1 MSVKILHASDFH
13 MDSPFDGL
21 PENKAAERRREGRAL
36 LQKIAQLAE
45 EERIQLVL
53 LAGDLFDSTVAY
65 YETRET
71 LSLIL
76 GRISAQVFIAPG
88 NHDFYSPRSHY
99 ASMDLPENVHIF
111 TSPAIKSVDL
121 PDLGCRVW
129 GAGFNAPLCPPLLH
143 GFSAPPT
150 DLLNIMVLHAD
161 MSGDKYN
168 PVTEADIASSDL
180 DYLAL
185 GHIHTCSGIRR
196 SGKTTYAYPGCPEG
210 RGFDET
216 GEKGVLIG
224 AVSEEGCDFRF
235 VPMGGRE
242 YKIVS
247 IDMSPF
253 DNEEGAL
260 TAVIGHKSER
270 DIVRVVLT
278 GAFDGE
284 INTERFAEQLG
295 DCFYHVTVRNETHPR
310 RDIWAEAGEDTLK
323 GLFLRDLKEQYAT
336 ADPAE
341 KDTIELAVRYG
352 LAALEN
358 REEIGS

>member
-36 LQKIAQLAE
+36 LEKIAQLAE
-45 EERIQLVL
+45 EERVQLVL

-71 LSLIL
+71 LALIL
-76 GRISAQVFIAPG
+76 GRISAQIFISPG

-111 TSPAIKSVDL
+111 TSPVIKSVDL

-129 GAGFNAPLCPPLLH
+129 GAGFNAPFCPPLLDS
-143 GFSAPPT
+143 FSAPPS
-150 DLLNIMVLHAD
+150 DLLDIMVLHGDTA
-161 MSGDKYN
+161 GDKYN
-168 PVTEADIASSDL
+168 PVSEAAIASSNL

-185 GHIHTCSGIRR
+185 GHIHTYSGIRR

-224 AVSEEGCDFRF
+224 AVSKDGCDFRF

-242 YKIVS
+242 YRIIS

-253 DNEEGAL
+253 ANVDD
-260 TAVIGHKSER
+260 AVAAAAGHRSER
-270 DIVRVVLT
+270 DIVRIVLT
-278 GAFDGE
+278 GEFDGE
-284 INTERFAEQLG
+284 IDTERFAEQLG
-295 DCFYHVTVRNETHPR
+295 DLFYHVTVRNETRPR
-310 RDIWAEAGEDTLK
+310 RSLWAEAGEDTLK
-323 GLFLRDLKEQYAT
+323 GLFLRDLKEQYDS
-336 ADPAE
+336 ADDAE
-341 KDTIELAVRYG
+341 KDDIELAVRYG

-358 REEIGS
+358 GEEIRS